1 MAAYIQFGLPS
12 SCRLDLRLSRCP
24 SYPRTCQAMAYS
36 EPFFARRICWVAAFV
51 AVSLLHQAAWAQY
64 KVVQPDGS
72 ITYTDRPQVTPT
84 ARVTP
89 IGANNKTAAVGNELP
104 PELRQAA
111 QRYPVTLY
119 TAKDCPACE
128 AGRRFLQT
136 RGIPY
141 AERVLSTEEDAAA
154 MERAAGG
161 RSVPTLTIGQ
171 QPLRGWAESEWA
183 TYLDV
188 AGYPRESKLPRN
200 WPKTVATPV
209 VERTVVAPERVAPV
223 AITPTP
229 EVLPPPPDPVNNPA
243 GVRF

>member
-1 MAAYIQFGLPS
+1 MTDSPSRSALCRPTSVCGLVCLTLVLCS
-12 SCRLDLRLSRCP
+12 
-24 SYPRTCQAMAYS
+24 A
-36 EPFFARRICWVAAFV
+36 
-51 AVSLLHQAAWAQY
+51 AAWAQY

-72 ITYTDRPQVTPT
+72 ITYTDRPQPT
-84 ARVTP
+84 STTRITAISP
-89 IGANNKTAAVGNELP
+89 AGKTASGGSGNELP

-128 AGRRFLQT
+128 AARRLLQT
-136 RGIPY
+136 RGVPY
-141 AERVLSTEEDAAA
+141 AERVVGSEEDAAA

-161 RSVPTLTIGQ
+161 RSVPTLTIGP
-171 QPLRGWAESEWA
+171 QPLRGLVETDWTA
-183 TYLDV
+183 YLDA

-209 VERTVVAPERVAPV
+209 VERGTQTAERVAPV
-223 AITPTP
+223 QITPTATAP
-229 EVLPPPPDPVNNPA
+229 VEPPPPDPVNNPT

>member
-1 MAAYIQFGLPS
+1 MTDRPS
-12 SCRLDLRLSRCP
+12 RSALRQPTSVCGVVCLALVLGS
-24 SYPRTCQAMAYS
+24 T
-36 EPFFARRICWVAAFV
+36 
-51 AVSLLHQAAWAQY
+51 AAWAQY

-72 ITYTDRPQVTPT
+72 ITYTDRPQPSSTTRITAISPAGKTPS
-84 ARVTP
+84 
-89 IGANNKTAAVGNELP
+89 AASGNELP
-104 PELRQAA
+104 LELRQAA

-128 AGRRFLQT
+128 AARRLLQT
-136 RGIPY
+136 RGVPY
-141 AERVLSTEEDAAA
+141 AERVVGSEEDAAA

-171 QPLRGWAESEWA
+171 QPLRGLAESDWTA
-183 TYLDV
+183 YLDA

-209 VERTVVAPERVAPV
+209 MERSAQVSARIAPV
-223 AITPTP
+223 QITPTSTP
-229 EVLPPPPDPVNNPA
+229 PVEPPPPDPVKNPT